1 MKKILMLMIV
11 FSMFLTVSCSSSKS
25 SKNDSDIISDY
36 DTDMQNFETQDDDS
50 DSQDYEIT
58 YDFDETS
65 DIDTDQNADTDSEDE
80 DWQRDIDIPEMSD
93 DPYFEAYGDAD
104 FNVAYYYYGDKP
116 TPAQDPEN
124 VKVLWSEKC
133 GLQCE
138 SKPYDLC
145 AENYPFEPQ
154 IIDGKGS
161 AKHKSTAGQFQC
173 DALLT
178 PEYWAT
184 SALFD
189 SMVFSKSGNK
199 ILYYM
204 TIYGTGSWQGG
215 GSYVYDLDTRKVERI
230 GRARMDGWQNER
242 YYFISTFDYR
252 VETSDNSSPYYG
264 KNERYLLYYDKE
276 TNTYGRAFKMPEN
289 TTNILDVRANES
301 YIFMS
306 AHFADNASDMRI
318 MYTKIGEWDKW
329 KELTYKK
336 ETLYGK
342 DRRAGYPSM
351 FENLVTYF
359 DYDIQVQVCDLDI
372 GDSSC
377 FQVSR
382 SDEYGRYPIFKDKN
396 TIIYSAQKIDGSA
409 NNIVSADIS
418 DRKNIKYSELYKG
431 GSAAIGSYAIDDAGK
446 YLLIKRRYTNPT
458 NSEKEI
464 HDYCIYRFSDKTTV
478 CFDEAFDLEIDKSE
492 GFIYQN
498 KLIFRSVQDLVIR
511 DLECYCDFYPNKCP
525 LIEYKPNPENPKK
538 PWGFDWK
545 PKNLRNVN
553 NRKNGGKNEEV

>member
-1 MKKILMLMIV
+1 MQKFLEFLMILSV
-11 FSMFLTVSCSSSKS
+11 FFLFSCSSSKTE
-25 SKNDSDIISDY
+25 NDSDTIPDS
-36 DTDMQNFETQDDDS
+36 DTDTQDSETVDDDS
-50 DSQDYEIT
+50 DIQDYEIV
-58 YDFDETS
+58 DDS
-65 DIDTDQNADTDSEDE
+65 DKTPDADSDTDSDDE

-104 FNVAYYYYGDKP
+104 FNVAYYYYGDDP

-124 VKVLWSEKC
+124 VKALWSKMC
-133 GLQCE
+133 GATMCFE
-138 SKPYDLC
+138 CKPEPYDLC

-230 GRARMDGWQNER
+230 GRARMDGWHNKR
-242 YYFISTFDYR
+242 YYFISTYDYR
-252 VETSDNSSPYYG
+252 VETSDKNSPYYG
-264 KNERYLLYYDKE
+264 RNERHLLYYDKE
-276 TNTYGRAFKMPEN
+276 TNTYGRAFNMPEN
-289 TTNILDVRANES
+289 TTNIVDIRANEK

-306 AHFADNASDMRI
+306 AHFAKDGSDMRI
-318 MYTKIGEWDKW
+318 LYTKIGEWDKW

-336 ETLYGK
+336 ETLYGN

-351 FENLVTYF
+351 IGSLVTYF

-382 SDEYGRYPIFKDKN
+382 ADEYGRYPIFKDKN
-396 TIIYSAQKIDGSA
+396 TVVYSAE
-409 NNIVSADIS
+409 NIQTHQDSLVIADVSDKK
-418 DRKNIKYSELYKG
+418 DIKYKTIYEWPDLTAIQAADFEGDLMLFMRNYNKEDIRIGDTCFYNYK
-431 GSAAIGSYAIDDAGK
+431 
-446 YLLIKRRYTNPT
+446 T
-458 NSEKEI
+458 EKVI
-464 HDYCIYRFSDKTTV
+464 CM
-478 CFDEAFDLEIDKSE
+478 DEDFDLEFQKDD
-492 GFIYQN
+492 GFLYKN
-498 KLIFRSVQDLVIR
+498 LYIFRSVQDLVIR

-525 LIEYKPNPENPKK
+525 LIEYKPKPENPKK

-545 PKNLRNVN
+545 PENLRNIN
-553 NRKNGGKNEEV
+553 NNKDGEKR

>member
-1 MKKILMLMIV
+1 MKRIFYLLFLILFI
-11 FSMFLTVSCSSSKS
+11 SCSSSKS
-25 SKNDSDIISDY
+25 QNDSDSIPDADSDI
-36 DTDMQNFETQDDDS
+36 DTQDSETVDDDS
-50 DSQDYEIT
+50 DMQEAEIIDDSDEDPDQDS
-58 YDFDETS
+58 DF
-65 DIDTDQNADTDSEDE
+65 DTDSEDE

-93 DPYFEAYGDAD
+93 DPYFEAYGDAGY
-104 FNVAYYYYGDKP
+104 NVAYYYYGDDP

-124 VKVLWSEKC
+124 VKALWSKMCGVSKC
-133 GLQCE
+133 YECE
-138 SKPYDLC
+138 PKHFDLC

-154 IIDGKGS
+154 IVDDSKNYES
-161 AKHKSTAGQFQC
+161 QKTTTAGKFQC

-178 PEYWAT
+178 PGFWQSSDLIPAMMFNEFEGKV
-184 SALFD
+184 LFLLD
-189 SMVFSKSGNK
+189 HPK
-199 ILYYM
+199 L
-204 TIYGTGSWQGG
+204 SWQAGG
-215 GSYVYDLDTRKVERI
+215 AYIYDLNTRKVERL
-230 GRARMDGWQNER
+230 GRGYVDGWQNKK
-242 YYFISTFDYR
+242 YYFVSTLDYKIDSIN
-252 VETSDNSSPYYG
+252 ENSIYYG
-264 KNERYLLYYDKE
+264 ETNRHLLYYDKE
-276 TNTYGRAFKMPEN
+276 TNTYGTAFKFSETPTGN
-289 TTNILDVRANES
+289 VDIRASET
-301 YIFMS
+301 YLFMT
-306 AHFADNASDMRI
+306 AYFAENASDVRI
-318 MYTKIGEWDKW
+318 LYTKIGEWDKW

-336 ETLYGK
+336 EILYGN

-351 FENLVTYF
+351 IGSLVTYF

-382 SDEYGRYPIFKDKN
+382 ADEYGRYPIFKDKN
-396 TIIYSAQKIDGSA
+396 TIIYSAQKIDGTA

-431 GSAAIGSYAIDDAGK
+431 GSAAIGSYDVDDEGQ

-464 HDYCIYRFSDKTTV
+464 HDYCIYRFSDKTTI

-511 DLECYCDFYPNKCP
+511 DLECYCDFYPEKCP
-525 LIEYKPNPENPKK
+525 LTEYKPNPENPKK

-545 PKNLRNVN
+545 PENLRNVN
-553 NRKNGGKNEEV
+553 NKKDGERR